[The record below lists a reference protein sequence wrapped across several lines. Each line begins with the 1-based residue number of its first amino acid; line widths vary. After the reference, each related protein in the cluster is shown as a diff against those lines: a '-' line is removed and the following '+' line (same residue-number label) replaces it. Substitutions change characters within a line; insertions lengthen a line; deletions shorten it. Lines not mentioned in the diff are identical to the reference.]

1 MNEHLHR
8 IAIAIET
15 AIENIE
21 DIISQEDEEL
31 FQASIPTLDPDIER
45 TNLHK
50 ELIFIRRSVSTLLSM
65 AIKG

>member
-1 MNEHLHR
+1 MNEDLHR
-8 IAIAIET
+8 IAIAIEE
-15 AIENIE
+15 AVENIE

-31 FQASIPTLDPDIER
+31 FQASVPTLDPDIER

-50 ELIFIRRSVSTLLSM
+50 ELIFIRRSVSSLLSM

>member
-1 MNEHLHR
+1 MNEDLHR
-8 IAIAIET
+8 IAIAIEE

-45 TNLHK
+45 TNLHT
-50 ELIFIRRSVSTLLSM
+50 ELIFIRRSVSSLIRM
-65 AIKG
+65 AMKD

>member
-1 MNEHLHR
+1 MNEDLHR
-8 IAIAIET
+8 IAIAIEE

-31 FQASIPTLDPDIER
+31 FTASIPTLDPDIER

-50 ELIFIRRSVSTLLSM
+50 ELIFIRRSTSSLMRM
-65 AIKG
+65 AMKG